1 MNLIAKKLIL
11 KIANIFSIFWL
22 LVPSKIRKFIFT
34 IFFVLES
41 RGSNT
46 GNGLIR
52 LFKLQSNLE
61 WVINER
67 SIAYDNGIHPKHRL
81 TNYHNFFIDRIN
93 DGEIILDVGCGQAI
107 VAASIAS
114 VRRNSL
120 VLGIDINEEN
130 IRKGKN
136 LINTKKLKNVE
147 LIFGDVNDQRE
158 LRVDKVII
166 SNVLEHIENRVEF
179 IENLKLITKA
189 KYFLIRVPLFERNWQ
204 IPLMRELG
212 INYFSDN
219 DHKIEHSIVEFKK
232 EMSDSKLIIKE
243 METIWGE
250 IWVSCINEQ

>member
-1 MNLIAKKLIL
+1 MNLITKKFFL
-11 KIANIFSIFWL
+11 KLANIISLLWL
-22 LVPSKIRKFIFT
+22 LVPSKIRVFIFT
-34 IFFVLES
+34 SFFVLES
-41 RGSNT
+41 RGSKT

-52 LFKLQSNLE
+52 LFKLKSNLE

-67 SIAYDNGIHPKHRL
+67 SIAFGKGIHPKHRL

-93 DGEIILDVGCGQAI
+93 DGEVVLDVGCGQAI

-120 VLGIDINEEN
+120 ILGIDIDEDN
-130 IRKGKN
+130 IRKGQY
-136 LINTKKLKNVE
+136 LINIKKLKNVE
-147 LIFGDVNDQRE
+147 LIVGDINDQRE
-158 LRVDKVII
+158 LKVDKVII
-166 SNVLEHIENRVEF
+166 SNVLEHIENRIEF

-219 DHKIEHSIVEFKK
+219 DHKIEHSIMEFKK

-243 METIWGE
+243 IETLWGE
-250 IWVSCINEQ
+250 IWVNCINE